1 VIADA
6 PDDNYQLTT
15 GTSVAAALASGVA
28 ALVLARDPKLSP
40 AAVRE
45 IMVRSARRIG
55 GKRDD
60 IGAGEIDALAAVE
73 GIGKFAR

>member
-1 VIADA
+1 
-6 PDDNYQLTT
+6 
-15 GTSVAAALASGVA
+15 
-28 ALVLARDPKLSP
+28 VLARDPKLSP